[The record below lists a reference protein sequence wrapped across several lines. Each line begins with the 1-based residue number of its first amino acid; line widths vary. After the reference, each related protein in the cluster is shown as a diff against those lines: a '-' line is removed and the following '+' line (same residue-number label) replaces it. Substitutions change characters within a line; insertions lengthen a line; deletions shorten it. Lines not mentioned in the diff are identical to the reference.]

1 MPHNCCLEFVETSSF
16 RSVIVNNKR
25 PSAVA
30 RGKGCDTAK
39 HHFLHQALAM
49 VQQDHCTSLKLV
61 SFGTDLLPKI
71 QI

>member
-1 MPHNCCLEFVETSSF
+1 MPHNDIPKFVKTSSF
-16 RSVIVNNKR
+16 SSIIVNNKR

-39 HHFLHQALAM
+39 HHFFHQALAM